1 MNRWLILYLSFIFI
15 GCSSQ
20 QNFVSIDSGN
30 HAEIEILEKD
40 FSRVFGSGKLVGK
53 GQSNFSSNFVF
64 ESKDDFS
71 YIVFKDIIGRRLF
84 LVEVD
89 KNNTRYVNMRKNEEI
104 EIEDF
109 NKFFPVAT
117 KFDASTYKRLLWG
130 TPDVFEDLQ
139 VKTKNTFLISTKLIS
154 RDGVNFLN
162 ELTFS
167 LNNEK
172 QKYTILFNQRN
183 FEI

>member
-1 MNRWLILYLSFIFI
+1 MNKWLLCLFFILI
-15 GCSSQ
+15 GCSSN

-30 HAEIEILEKD
+30 HADIEILEQD
-40 FSRVFGSGKLVGK
+40 FSRVFGSGKLTGK
-53 GQSNFSSNFVF
+53 GKSNFSSNFVF

-117 KFDASTYKRLLWG
+117 EFDANTYKRLLWG
-130 TPDVFEDLQ
+130 TPDVFQDLQ
-139 VKTKNTFLISTKLIS
+139 VTTENLFLISTKLIS
-154 RDGVNFLN
+154 LDGVNFLN
-162 ELTFS
+162 ELIFS
-167 LNNEK
+167 LNNDK
-172 QKYTILFNQRN
+172 QKYTILFTRRN

>member
-1 MNRWLILYLSFIFI
+1 MNKWLLCLFLILI
-15 GCSSQ
+15 GCSSN

-30 HAEIEILEKD
+30 HADIKILEED
-40 FSRVFGSGKLVGK
+40 FSRVFGSGKLTGK
-53 GQSNFSSNFVF
+53 GKSNFSSNFVF

-84 LVEVD
+84 LVEID

-109 NKFFPVAT
+109 NKFFPIAT
-117 KFDASTYKRLLWG
+117 EFDANTYKRLLWG

-139 VKTKNTFLISTKLIS
+139 VKTENLFLISTKLIS
-154 RDGVNFLN
+154 LDGVNFLN
-162 ELTFS
+162 ELIFS
-167 LNNEK
+167 LNNDK
-172 QKYTILFNQRN
+172 QKYTILFTRRN